1 MGKDMFGG
9 LFDLNKD
16 GKLSPEEQALEFEFL
31 QRLANE
37 SGQNAEVDDDGV
49 DGGVSIT
56 ITVGGDDT
64 DEEEDWRDEFYGNE
78 LEIDPDDYDSQ
89 EEFLEACADKNR
101 WLCGMSEKIRALA
114 KEYDVAPLDYDN
126 FEEFLDALS
135 IEME

>member
-1 MGKDMFGG
+1 MGKGMFGG
-9 LFDLNKD
+9 LFDLNRD
-16 GKLSPEEQALEFEFL
+16 GNLSPEEQALVLAFL
-31 QRLANE
+31 QSLADE
-37 SGQNAEVDDDGV
+37 GSWDAEADDDDI

-78 LEIDPDDYDSQ
+78 LQLDPDDYDSQ

-101 WLCGMSEKIRALA
+101 WLCGMSEKIRVLA
-114 KEYDVAPLDYDN
+114 KEYDVDPVDYDD